1 LVFEGTSDSTDH
13 GSTNIGRF
21 VNELEVLSTG
31 FSNETRVRKVVVHF
45 RSDFFPEVLE
55 DVSRSS
61 EVETSEHSVRNDL
74 VDEGDGSVSVGAG
87 KELDDVLGKTSFE
100 KDLEDDPGSV
110 GSHRRRLPDENVSG
124 KCRSSNKVTSN
135 RGEAMMNIGG

>member
-1 LVFEGTSDSTDH
+1 M
-13 GSTNIGRF
+13 
-21 VNELEVLSTG
+21 NELEVLSTS
-31 FSNETRVRKVVVHF
+31 FSDETRVRKVVVHF
-45 RSDFFPEVLE
+45 RGDFLPEVFE

-61 EVETSEHSVRNDL
+61 EVKTSEHSVRDDL
-74 VDEGDGSVSVGAG
+74 LDEGDGSVSVGAG

-124 KCRSSNKVTSN
+124 ESGSSDKVTSDC
-135 RGEAMMNIGG
+135 GEAVINTGG

>member
-1 LVFEGTSDSTDH
+1 M
-13 GSTNIGRF
+13 
-21 VNELEVLSTG
+21 
-31 FSNETRVRKVVVHF
+31 
-45 RSDFFPEVLE
+45 
-55 DVSRSS
+55 
-61 EVETSEHSVRNDL
+61 ETSEHSVRDDL

-124 KCRSSNKVTSN
+124 ESGSSDKVTSDC
-135 RGEAMMNIGG
+135 GEAVINTGG